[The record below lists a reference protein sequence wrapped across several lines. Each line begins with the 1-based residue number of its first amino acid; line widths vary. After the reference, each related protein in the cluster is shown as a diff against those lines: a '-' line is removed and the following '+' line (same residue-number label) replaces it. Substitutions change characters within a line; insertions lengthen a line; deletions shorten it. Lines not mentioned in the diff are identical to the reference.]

1 MKYIVTLDENDIE
14 EIFIF
19 PKSVNHD
26 VFASTVGRM
35 KNQSHGSWVRITR
48 DPIAAGFTDG
58 TTCWGRSETLGID
71 SRPDED
77 ARLIGG

>member
-26 VFASTVGRM
+26 VFANSVGRM

-58 TTCWGRSETLGID
+58 TTCWGRSKTLGID

-77 ARLIGG
+77 ARLISG

>member
-1 MKYIVTLDENDIE
+1 MKYIVTLDESDIE

-26 VFASTVGRM
+26 VFANSVCRM
-35 KNQSHGSWVRITR
+35 KNQSHGNWQRITR

-58 TTCWGRSETLGID
+58 TICWGRSETLNMD

-77 ARLIGG
+77 ARLIRG

>member
-19 PKSVNHD
+19 PESVNHD
-26 VFASTVGRM
+26 VFANSVGRM

-48 DPIAAGFTDG
+48 DPISAGFTDG

-71 SRPDED
+71 SRPEED